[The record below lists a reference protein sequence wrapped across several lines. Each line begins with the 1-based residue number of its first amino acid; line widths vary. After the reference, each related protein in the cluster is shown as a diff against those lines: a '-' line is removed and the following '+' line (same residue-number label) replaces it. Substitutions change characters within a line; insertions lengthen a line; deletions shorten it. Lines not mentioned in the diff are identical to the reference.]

1 MNDVHLSEGILK
13 VKGKGDKER
22 VIPISSYCI
31 SQMKYYLDS
40 IRSVWDVKNVSYFFV
55 NRLARRCTRQYV
67 HLMIKNK
74 VNELNLNPKISAHSF
89 RHSFAT
95 HLLDG
100 DRILESCRSYWDI
113 QIFKQRRFIR
123 IFKISV

>member
-1 MNDVHLSEGILK
+1 M
-13 VKGKGDKER
+13 
-22 VIPISSYCI
+22 
-31 SQMKYYLDS
+31 
-40 IRSVWDVKNVSYFFV
+40 

-100 DRILESCRSYWDI
+100 DADLRIVQELLGHSNI
-113 QIFKQRRFIR
+113 QTTQIYTHIQDQRLTSVYDRCFQKIEKQ
-123 IFKISV
+123 KEE